1 MSKQVKSV
9 EDNQPA
15 KVKERILPVVPP
27 YELVQKLLRLN
38 QKCLRQRKLSLN
50 ELKNLAKELTTNT
63 VEKNEK
69 RTQE

>member
-27 YELVQKLLRLN
+27 YELVRKLLRLN

-50 ELKNLAKELTTNT
+50 ELKNLAKELTINT
-63 VEKNEK
+63 VERNEK
-69 RTQE
+69 RTQK